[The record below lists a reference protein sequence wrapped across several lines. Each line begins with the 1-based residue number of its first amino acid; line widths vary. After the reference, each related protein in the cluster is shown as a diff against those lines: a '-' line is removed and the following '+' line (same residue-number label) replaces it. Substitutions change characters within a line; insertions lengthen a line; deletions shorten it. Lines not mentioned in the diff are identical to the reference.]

1 MAGGPVV
8 ITSEQAVIA
17 SVLLDSKVLRFAMAE
32 LVPDDFFDG
41 RLGEIFSGM
50 ARMVGEQVPIDAITV
65 GGRLKQWGV
74 HGIDDADLFAWTSEV
89 LSGANVRAYAKQ
101 VRDDAVR
108 RAMHDAAQGL
118 LQTATATDPG
128 TVVAN
133 AIDRLRKL
141 QQDTTVTTLRPKL
154 LREILAEQ
162 NDDYDWVIPDLLERG
177 DRLLLTGVEGGGKST
192 LVRQMAL
199 LSAAGIH
206 PTTFFPMEPVRV
218 LVLDA
223 ENSEKQWRR
232 AVRPLVQRA
241 AERGRVSPADV
252 VRLECMPRVDLTR
265 DTDLGQVHRAVDEF
279 QPDVLFIG
287 PLYRLIPRAINS
299 DDDAA
304 PLLAALDT
312 LRDRGLAMV
321 IEAHAGH
328 AVGHG
333 GERDLRPRG
342 SAALLGWPEFGLGLR
357 QDKKANASNRF
368 QLVRWRGDRDVRKW
382 PTHIARGM
390 GDWPWTPVAASY

>member
-1 MAGGPVV
+1 MAGGPLV
-8 ITSEQAVIA
+8 ITAEQAVIA

-32 LVPDDFFDG
+32 VVPNDFHDA
-41 RLGEIFSGM
+41 RLGAVFNGM
-50 ARMVGEQVPIDAITV
+50 AMMLGEGVPVDAVTV
-65 GGRLKQWGV
+65 AARLRQWDVRGV
-74 HGIDDADLFAWTSEV
+74 TDADLFSWTSA
-89 LSGANVRAYAKQ
+89 LPTAANVATYARQ
-101 VRDDAVR
+101 VRDDSVR
-108 RAMHDAAQGL
+108 RALRDAATGL
-118 LQTATATDPG
+118 VQMAESQEPG
-128 TVVAN
+128 TAVAT
-133 AIDRLRKL
+133 AIDRLRVL
-141 QQDTTVTTLRPKL
+141 QSESTPTSLRPKL
-154 LREILAEQ
+154 LREILAEAD
-162 NDDYDWVIPDLLERG
+162 DDYDWVIPDLLERG

-241 AERGRVSPADV
+241 AERGRVNPADV

-265 DTDLGQVHRAVDEF
+265 DADLGQVHRAVDEF
-279 QPDVLFIG
+279 RPDVLFIG

-328 AVGHG
+328 SVGNG

-390 GDWPWTPVAASY
+390 GDWPWTPVTAGY

>member
-1 MAGGPVV
+1 M

-32 LVPDDFFDG
+32 LVPDDFFDA
-41 RLGEIFSGM
+41 RLGTIFGGM
-50 ARMVGEQVPIDAITV
+50 ARMVGEQVPIDAVTV
-65 GGRLKQWGV
+65 SGRLKSWDV
-74 HGIDDADLFAWTSEV
+74 RGISDADLFSWTSEV
-89 LSGANVRAYAKQ
+89 LSASNVTAYSRQ

-108 RAMHDAAQGL
+108 RGLREAAQSLVQTSESGEPGL
-118 LQTATATDPG
+118 A
-128 TVVAN
+128 VAK
-133 AIDRLRKL
+133 AIERLREL
-141 QQDTTVTTLRPKL
+141 QQETTGASLRPKL
-154 LREILAEQ
+154 LREVLAEED
-162 NDDYDWVIPDLLERG
+162 DDYDWVIPDLLERG

-206 PTTFFPMEPVRV
+206 PTTFFPMDPVRV

-232 AVRPLVQRA
+232 AVRPLVAKA
-241 AERGRVSPADV
+241 AMRGRLDPGDV

-265 DTDLGQVHRAVDEF
+265 DADLGQVHRAIDEF
-279 QPDVLFIG
+279 RPDVLFIG

-390 GDWPWTPVAASY
+390 GDWPWTPVSASY

>member
-1 MAGGPVV
+1 M
-8 ITSEQAVIA
+8 ISTEQALIA
-17 SVLLDSKVLRFAMAE
+17 AILLNEDALRPAMAE
-32 LVPDDFFDG
+32 VVPDDFHDA
-41 RLGEIFSGM
+41 RLGAMFQGM
-50 ARMVGEQVPIDAITV
+50 ALMRAERTPIDTFTV
-65 GGRLKQWGV
+65 AARLRQWDV
-74 HGIDDADLFAWTSEV
+74 RGISDADLFGWTSEV
-89 LSGANVRAYAKQ
+89 TSTAHAGAHARQ

-108 RAMHDAAQGL
+108 RAMQDAARGL
-118 LQTATATDPG
+118 IDSSTKDDPG
-128 TVVAN
+128 TIVAN
-133 AIDRLRKL
+133 AIERLRAL
-141 QQDTTVTTLRPKL
+141 QQDTTSTTLRPKL
-154 LREILAEQ
+154 LREVLADG

-232 AVRPLVQRA
+232 AVRPLVERA
-241 AERGRVSPADV
+241 AMRGRLNPADV

-265 DTDLGQVHRAVDEF
+265 DSDLGQVHRAIDEYR
-279 QPDVLFIG
+279 PDVLFIG

-390 GDWPWTPVAASY
+390 GDWPWTPVVGSN